1 MSAMR
6 SHKGFSL
13 IEVLVAFV
21 ILSLVATALFRLFSG
36 ALGNA
41 AAANDWS
48 RAMLVAET
56 QLTVAASTQPL
67 REASDQGN
75 DADGRLRWQTKV
87 APYDPPSTPDDIA
100 RASETMPT
108 RLYRVSVDVHFPGD
122 NGKERTI
129 SLSTLKIAQRNP
141 P

>member
-1 MSAMR
+1 MR
-6 SHKGFSL
+6 TGNRGFSL
-13 IEVLVAFV
+13 LEVLVAFV

-36 ALGNA
+36 ALANA
-41 AAANDWS
+41 AAASDWS

-56 QLTVAASTQPL
+56 ELTVAANAQPL

-75 DADGRLRWQTKV
+75 DADGRIRWQTKV
-87 APYDPPSTPDDIA
+87 APYDPPNTPDDIA
-100 RASETMPT
+100 RASETMPM
-108 RLYRVSVDVHFPGD
+108 RLYRVSVDVRFPGD
-122 NGKERTI
+122 TGGERTI